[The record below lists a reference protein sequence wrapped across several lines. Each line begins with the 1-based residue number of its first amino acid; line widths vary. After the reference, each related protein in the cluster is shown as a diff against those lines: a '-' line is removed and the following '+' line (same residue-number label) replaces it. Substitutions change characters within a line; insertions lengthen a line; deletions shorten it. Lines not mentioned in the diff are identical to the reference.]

1 MIRSVSASAGV
12 DWLKNAINLGRG
24 NPRALFGGAALAVV
38 AMVVLMFALGIV
50 QGLLL
55 AGFGSAGAMVAG
67 MAVTMVAVVVV
78 ISMLLVGF
86 LRLVDDVENGR
97 PTSAGRVFAGF
108 GDLGASLRVIGFTLV
123 LTLLQYAVLGLLL
136 AVLARDALGWYARMM
151 TMSDPTTMDPAML
164 ALPDGIALAM
174 VVTVVVGLVMYA
186 VQAIGACQIALKGRG
201 VFGAV
206 GDGLSGTFRNLLP
219 LVVLL
224 LVVIAAAIAV
234 AIVAGILALVVGMLA
249 KLAGAWLGLALGVPL
264 YLAFMLVL
272 WVVGI
277 GIAYHLWRDI
287 CGGADD
293 APLPVEAASVGA

>member
-1 MIRSVSASAGV
+1 REMIRSVSASAGV

-78 ISMLLVGF
+78 VSMLLVGF

-174 VVTVVVGLVMYA
+174 VVTVVVGLVMYG
-186 VQAIGACQIALKGRG
+186 VQAIGACPIAPQGRG
-201 VFGAV
+201 VVRRAGLVCPDDDDVRSHHDGPGDAGSAGWNRP
-206 GDGLSGTFRNLLP
+206 GDGRHGRGRAGDVRRAGDRCLP
-219 LVVLL
+219 DR
-224 LVVIAAAIAV
+224 AE
-234 AIVAGILALVVGMLA
+234 
-249 KLAGAWLGLALGVPL
+249 GARGV
-264 YLAFMLVL
+264 
-272 WVVGI
+272 
-277 GIAYHLWRDI
+277 R
-287 CGGADD
+287 
-293 APLPVEAASVGA
+293 SRR